1 MKRHITLAV
10 SSVAIASTLVFPAN
24 AQGSAP
30 TAQPAEG
37 GDIVVTA
44 QKREERLVDVPI
56 SITAA
61 SMERVESAGLSDL
74 RDLAQITPGLLNTNN
89 GLAFQPAIRGITNTG
104 TSAGEESNTA
114 LYIDDVYLPAQFAGL
129 FELKNIKRVEVL
141 KGPQG
146 TLYGRNSTAGAIKVI
161 TEDPDF
167 SPALRARIG
176 YGFKQSLREASL
188 YATTP
193 VSDNLAIDLAGVYVE
208 DNGFVKNINPAF
220 ARRDDLAVKDYWA
233 LRSKILWKSGDNFT
247 LIMAG
252 DLYNSK
258 NNAAY
263 TLAPVDNKLV
273 YRSRPGVIL
282 ANAPYQTSYSVE
294 PRLNSKGGG
303 ASATATL
310 DLAAVTLKSV
320 SAYRTDR
327 IDTQSDSDR
336 TNLAISSFGSR
347 AKSTSY
353 SQELDVSSSGD
364 GPFSWIAGL
373 FYFDSKSGG
382 RTSVYAGDVVPGSL
396 SSKTEGHVRT
406 RSYAGFGELTYR
418 LTDQLSVTAGG
429 RYTSERKRI
438 TFADIVRP
446 QPAPPAAPLPLR
458 GYTDAHT
465 WTNASFRGIVAY
477 KPSNNSNLYISYSTG
492 FKSGVYNSSSG
503 TPNFVDPERIKALE
517 VGAKANVGGVSLSAA
532 AYHYDY
538 SNIQLQSYDPTAT
551 SLTILL
557 RNAAKAK
564 VQGFEFD
571 ASSALGKYFSANMGL
586 SWMPAAKYTSFP
598 GAQVFLPLANG
609 GNQAV
614 LRDISGTRMIR
625 APKFTLNAGGAFRSE
640 VAQGELKVAGN
651 VAYNSGFFFQPGET
665 AHQSSYTLVNA
676 NISWK
681 TSDRRFTFT
690 LYSENLTNELYY
702 IYFPQSSVGDT
713 VSFGRPREIGVRLDV
728 SF

>member
-1 MKRHITLAV
+1 M
-10 SSVAIASTLVFPAN
+10 
-24 AQGSAP
+24 
-30 TAQPAEG
+30 
-37 GDIVVTA
+37 
-44 QKREERLVDVPI
+44 
-56 SITAA
+56 
-61 SMERVESAGLSDL
+61 
-74 RDLAQITPGLLNTNN
+74 
-89 GLAFQPAIRGITNTG
+89 
-104 TSAGEESNTA
+104 
-114 LYIDDVYLPAQFAGL
+114 
-129 FELKNIKRVEVL
+129 
-141 KGPQG
+141 
-146 TLYGRNSTAGAIKVI
+146 
-161 TEDPDF
+161 
-167 SPALRARIG
+167 RARVG
-176 YGFKQSLREASL
+176 YGFKQNLREASL

-193 VSDNLAIDLAGVYVE
+193 VSDSLAIDLAGVYVE
-208 DNGFVKNINPAF
+208 DDGFVKNINPAF
-220 ARRDDLAVKDYWA
+220 ARNDKLAIKDYWA
-233 LRSKILWKSGDNFT
+233 IRSKALWRVGDNFT
-247 LIMAG
+247 LVVAG

-258 NNAAY
+258 NYAAY

-282 ANAPYQTSYSVE
+282 ANGPYETSYSVAS
-294 PRLNSKGGG
+294 RLNSKGGG

-310 DLAAVTLKSV
+310 DLDSTTLKSV
-320 SAYRTDR
+320 TAYRTDR

-347 AKSTSY
+347 AKSSSH
-353 SQELDVSSSGD
+353 SQELDISSSGD

-373 FYFDSKSGG
+373 FYFDSNSGG
-382 RTSVYAGDVVPGSL
+382 QTSVYAGDVVPGSL

-446 QPAPPAAPLPLR
+446 QPAAALPLR

-465 WTNASFRGIVAY
+465 WKNASFRGIVAY
-477 KPSNNSNLYISYSTG
+477 KPSDNSNLYVSYSTG

-503 TPNFVDPERIKALE
+503 TPNFVDPEKIKALE
-517 VGAKANVGGVSLSAA
+517 VGAKAIVSGVSFSAA

-557 RNAAKAK
+557 RNAPKAK

-571 ASSALGKYFSANMGL
+571 ASSRLGQYFSANVGL
-586 SWMPAAKYTSFP
+586 SWMPTAKYTSFP
-598 GAQVFLPLANG
+598 GAQVFLPLPSG

-614 LRDISGTRMIR
+614 LRDISGSRMIR
-625 APKFTLNAGGAFRSE
+625 APKFTLNAGGAFRTE
-640 VAQGELKVAGN
+640 VAQGEFKVAGN
-651 VAYNSGFFFQPGET
+651 VAYNGGYFFQPGET
-665 AHQSSYTLVNA
+665 ARQTAYTLVNA
-676 NISWK
+676 NISWR
-681 TSDRRFTFT
+681 TPDQRFTFM